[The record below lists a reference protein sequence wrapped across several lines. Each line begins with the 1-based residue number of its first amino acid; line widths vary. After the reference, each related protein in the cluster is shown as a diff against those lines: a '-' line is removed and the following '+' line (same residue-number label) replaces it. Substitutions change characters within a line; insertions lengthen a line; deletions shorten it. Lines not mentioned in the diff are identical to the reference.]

1 MTYGAFQDG
10 GATTLA
16 AGVPGLIVNEMRA
29 DISSNF
35 AVETAAGIGLGKVVS
50 RGTDE
55 ENQVVIGGATPAD
68 VLGITCMCAD
78 VVGPGVADGDNEAL
92 YDQYQLIPVIHSG
105 YVWAYLAAG
114 TADAG
119 SQDIW
124 YHTGT
129 GVLRIGTAATHAR
142 LYGATLWT
150 TVSVGGSIAL
160 LKLTDARGDQGYVTS
175 VALNSGVGATGAVNL
190 AVITGVELNSV
201 AVTPVAGVADL
212 TVIEGIE
219 LNSVAVVPTAGVADL
234 AVVESVQTNAGAA
247 FSGDLKLVNGTLIT
261 LVETP
266 AGTVTVNTSAT

>member
-55 ENQVVIGGATPAD
+55 ENQAVIGGATPAD

-142 LYGATLWT
+142 LYGATLWSS
-150 TVSVGGSIAL
+150 VGVGGSMAL

-175 VALNSGVGATGAVNL
+175 VALNGGVAATGDL
-190 AVITGVELNSV
+190 
-201 AVTPVAGVADL
+201 DL